1 MNRSTTV
8 MRILSGLVLTAGGL
22 MLACATPPTAAD
34 DAEAGA
40 VMFGRYND
48 NGARI
53 WLPNYDHCAVVDGT
67 GALFV
72 PVACTM
78 QVATPSSNSDATV
91 VVHASGVPNPTGTT
105 VHWGPDNPGWMWA
118 GLFYQVYGLVAPPY
132 PCGVIVANGDVLFT
146 LDWHATVTPSGQ
158 ATVTC
163 HYSDKQAYQ
172 FPS

>member
-1 MNRSTTV
+1 
-8 MRILSGLVLTAGGL
+8 MRWLRVFSALAAGGFL
-22 MLACATPPTAAD
+22 LACQDGPTAVD
-34 DAEAGA
+34 DADAGG
-40 VMFGRYND
+40 MLFGRVND

-53 WLPNYDHCAVVDGT
+53 WLPRYDHCAVVDGT

-78 QVATPSSNSDATV
+78 LVATPSSNSNATV
-91 VVHASGVPNPTGTT
+91 VARASGVPNPTGET
-105 VHWGPDNPGWMWA
+105 VHWGPENPGWGWA
-118 GLFYQVYGLVAPPY
+118 LLFQFQFGLDAPPY
-132 PCGVIVANGDVLFT
+132 PCALISATGEYLFT

-163 HYSDKQAYQ
+163 HYSDRQAYQ